1 MAFLSSAGRGSSR
14 LARPPPSST
23 RPGRPHEE
31 WAPGRAVTCHS
42 APFASEADATA
53 VTAAAVVTFAAGTG
67 VARVAKRLDDAQ
79 LLLSHSHAV
88 ASTHVRG

>member
-1 MAFLSSAGRGSSR
+1 
-14 LARPPPSST
+14 
-23 RPGRPHEE
+23 
-31 WAPGRAVTCHS
+31 
-42 APFASEADATA
+42 